1 MNDIEV
7 LEKKIKISRELFEK
21 VGTHIFFDEN
31 IIVRLENLLNRI
43 KDLEEINEAHKKE
56 NGELRER
63 VNKQALLKEKIIA
76 LLKGE

>member
-1 MNDIEV
+1 MKLI
-7 LEKKIKISRELFEK
+7 
-21 VGTHIFFDEN
+21 
-31 IIVRLENLLNRI
+31 ENLLNRI

-63 VNKQALLKEKIIA
+63 VKDLEEENAEIKQEWCCMTTCLRKDKEKLFLENKIKEKIEE